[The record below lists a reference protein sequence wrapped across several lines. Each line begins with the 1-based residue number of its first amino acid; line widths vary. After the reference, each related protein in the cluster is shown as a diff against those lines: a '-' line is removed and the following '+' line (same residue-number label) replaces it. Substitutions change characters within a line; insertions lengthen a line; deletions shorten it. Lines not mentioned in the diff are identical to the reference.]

1 MVLDSGEEILQ
12 KTPEMLPVLKS
23 AGVVDAG
30 GRGLLTIF
38 TGFAK
43 VLNND
48 EENLLKINAASLLL
62 SYIRPQVRNITSLSK
77 FSEQNIPFIDFTSQI

>member
-1 MVLDSGEEILQ
+1 MNS
-12 KTPEMLPVLKS
+12 KLPFFIRETMK
-23 AGVVDAG
+23 AKFIWKK
-30 GRGLLTIF
+30 GLN
-38 TGFAK
+38 
-43 VLNND
+43 NND